1 MGRARRRSE
10 TGRSYGARVLVSY
23 VLRLSSESLADGVLR
38 GEIEHVESGRRAVV
52 RDLHDLFALLV
63 TLADTSAPGS
73 DQSVHGPDEDRP
85 P

>member
-1 MGRARRRSE
+1 
-10 TGRSYGARVLVSY
+10 VLVSY

-52 RDLHDLFALLV
+52 RDLHGLFAQLV
-63 TLADTSAPGS
+63 TLADSSETGD
-73 DQSVHGPDEDRP
+73 DQSVRGPDEDRP